1 MSALTYVTASL
12 ARVVI
17 LEDGARGYRRRDLRL
32 AVKQGIGK
40 NGHKSPRTDFICK
53 RYEKKF
59 RRKVVEASS
68 LVIPRSNFF
77 FISVTGEPVDD
88 PFQPR
93 GPGGRAGGGGGELQ
107 HVQN

>member
-1 MSALTYVTASL
+1 MATNRLVP
-12 ARVVI
+12 I
-17 LEDGARGYRRRDLRL
+17 LFVRDM
-32 AVKQGIGK
+32 K
-40 NGHKSPRTDFICK
+40 
-53 RYEKKF
+53 KKF

-68 LVIPRSNFF
+68 LVIPQSIFF
-77 FISVTGEPVDD
+77 LISVTGEPVDD

>member
-1 MSALTYVTASL
+1 M
-12 ARVVI
+12 
-17 LEDGARGYRRRDLRL
+17 
-32 AVKQGIGK
+32 
-40 NGHKSPRTDFICK
+40 

-68 LVIPRSNFF
+68 LVIPQSNFF
-77 FISVTGEPVDD
+77 LISVTGEPVDD

-93 GPGGRAGGGGGELQ
+93 GPGGRAGGGGGRGGELQ